1 MVLDKAILEKMA
13 GEAVVAFNVSQL
25 PICGVE
31 QENCNNLSY
40 VKIHRTA
47 GLSGVIV
54 QEDVGSQHIVLTQ
67 NWAQL
72 PVLTFLSLTPEVQ

>member
-1 MVLDKAILEKMA
+1 MA

-47 GLSGVIV
+47 GLGAGTCTRRSS
-54 QEDVGSQHIVLTQ
+54 SQHIVLTQ
-67 NWAQL
+67 NRAQL
-72 PVLTFLSLTPEVQ
+72 PSFDIFEPES

>member
-1 MVLDKAILEKMA
+1 MA

-47 GLSGVIV
+47 GLGA
-54 QEDVGSQHIVLTQ
+54 DACTRRCGSQHIVLTQ
-67 NWAQL
+67 NRAQL
-72 PVLTFLSLTPEVQ
+72 PSFDIFEPES

>member
-1 MVLDKAILEKMA
+1 MA

-54 QEDVGSQHIVLTQ
+54 QEDVGSQHIALTQ

-72 PVLTFLSLTPEVQ
+72 PSFDIFEPDSWSAVNMM

>member
-47 GLSGVIV
+47 GLSGVLV
-54 QEDVGSQHIVLTQ
+54 QEEVVL
-67 NWAQL
+67 NI
-72 PVLTFLSLTPEVQ
+72 

>member
-1 MVLDKAILEKMA
+1 M
-13 GEAVVAFNVSQL
+13 VAFNVSQL

-31 QENCNNLSY
+31 QEHCNNLSY

-47 GLSGVIV
+47 ALSGVIV

-72 PVLTFLSLTPEVQ
+72 PSFDIFEPDS